1 MKEEDRIGRFETF
14 SKQNE
19 ITTVIK
25 YLKNELGEDADNLYV
40 LYNDTDQGMFL
51 ESLKNTKAYILQ
63 KLMSSDRCSLVR
75 RRDALSDTVVTG
87 VWRELDE
94 CANAGVYCSKCG
106 KKIFK
111 RDFSDTMKWKD
122 FNFCPKCGSRNVRR
136 MDQDD

>member
-1 MKEEDRIGRFETF
+1 MQKERIGRYETF

-19 ITTVIK
+19 RTVVMN
-25 YLKNELGEDADNLYV
+25 YLRNELGENADNLYV
-40 LYNDTDQGMFL
+40 LYNDIERGMCL
-51 ESLKNTKAYILQ
+51 DRLKDVKAYVLQ
-63 KLMSSDRCSLVR
+63 ELISSDRCYLLR

-122 FNFCPKCGSRNVRR
+122 FNFCPKCGSRNIKVA
-136 MDQDD
+136 D

>member
-51 ESLKNTKAYILQ
+51 ERLKDTKAYILQ
-63 KLMSSDRCSLVR
+63 KLMSSDRCALVR
-75 RRDALSDTVVTG
+75 RRDGLSDIQEKGYTKADYIMTLHKEYG
-87 VWRELDE
+87 CDLKTAEEAHDMALEYLRSL
-94 CANAGVYCSKCG
+94 SK
-106 KKIFK
+106 
-111 RDFSDTMKWKD
+111 MK
-122 FNFCPKCGSRNVRR
+122 G
-136 MDQDD
+136 

>member
-1 MKEEDRIGRFETF
+1 MNIGRFDTF

-19 ITTVIK
+19 ITIVTK
-25 YLKNELGEDADNLYV
+25 FLRNELGEDADNLYV

-51 ESLKNTKAYILQ
+51 ESLKDTKAYILQ
-63 KLMSSDRCSLVR
+63 KLMSSDRCALVR

-87 VWRELDE
+87 VWRELDK

-122 FNFCPKCGSRNVRR
+122 FNFCPKCGSRNVRK
-136 MDQDD
+136 MNQDE

>member
-1 MKEEDRIGRFETF
+1 MSIGRYETF

-19 ITTVIK
+19 RTVVMN
-25 YLKNELGEDADNLYV
+25 YLRNELGENVDNLYV
-40 LYNDTDQGMFL
+40 LYNDTERGMCL
-51 ESLKNTKAYILQ
+51 DKLKDTKAYALQ
-63 KLMSSDRCSLVR
+63 ELISGDRCYLLR

-94 CANAGVYCSKCG
+94 CSNAGVYCSKCG

-122 FNFCPKCGSRNVRR
+122 FNFCPKCGSRNARK
-136 MDQDD
+136 MDPDE

>member
-1 MKEEDRIGRFETF
+1 MNIGRFDTF

-19 ITTVIK
+19 ITIVTK
-25 YLKNELGEDADNLYV
+25 FLRNELGEDADNLYV

-51 ESLKNTKAYILQ
+51 ESLKDTKAYILQ
-63 KLMSSDRCSLVR
+63 KLMSSDRCALVR

-94 CANAGVYCSKCG
+94 CTNAGVYCSKCG
-106 KKIFK
+106 EKIFK

-122 FNFCPKCGSRNVRR
+122 FNFCPKCGSRNVSK
-136 MDQDD
+136 MDRDD

>member
-1 MKEEDRIGRFETF
+1 MNIGRFDTF

-51 ESLKNTKAYILQ
+51 EKLKDTKAYILQ
-63 KLMSSDRCSLVR
+63 KLMSSDRCALVR

-94 CANAGVYCSKCG
+94 CTNAGVYCSKCG

-111 RDFSDTMKWKD
+111 KDFSDTMKWKD

-136 MDQDD
+136 MDQDN

>member
-51 ESLKNTKAYILQ
+51 VTLKNTKAYILQ
-63 KLMSSDRCSLVR
+63 KLISSDHCSLLR
-75 RRDALSDTVVTG
+75 RKDYANDTQEKGYIKADYIMALHKEYGCDLKSAEKAHDMALEYL
-87 VWRELDE
+87 RSL
-94 CANAGVYCSKCG
+94 SK
-106 KKIFK
+106 
-111 RDFSDTMKWKD
+111 MK
-122 FNFCPKCGSRNVRR
+122 G
-136 MDQDD
+136 

>member
-1 MKEEDRIGRFETF
+1 MSIGRYETF

-19 ITTVIK
+19 RTVVMN
-25 YLKNELGEDADNLYV
+25 YLRNELGENADNLYV
-40 LYNDTDQGMFL
+40 LYNDTDQGMLL
-51 ESLKNTKAYILQ
+51 ERLKNTKAYILQ
-63 KLMSSDRCSLVR
+63 KLMSSDRCALVR

-94 CANAGVYCSKCG
+94 CTNAGVYCSKCG

-111 RDFSDTMKWKD
+111 KDFSDTMKWKD

-136 MDQDD
+136 MD